1 MLIKP
6 YYLVQAY
13 SPSTRKLV
21 PQYISTEIS
30 YNKKCTSLIEA
41 KKRSVEFARSLCE
54 AKRYNVT
61 DWEPK
66 IQLINDMGKTL
77 IN

>member
-1 MLIKP
+1 MKIKP
-6 YYLVQAY
+6 HYLVQAY

-41 KKRSVEFARSLCE
+41 RHRSIEFAKSLCE
-54 AKRYNVT
+54 ANRYNVV

-66 IQLINDMGKTL
+66 VQLINDMGKTL
-77 IN
+77 LS